1 MLDKNLS
8 SRSKVLVYLVLLAIA
23 SLLIIPFLYMISIA
37 LASPESNIKQTFTIL
52 PTEFYFSNFIE
63 LFKDSFSGDKPVGLW
78 FLNSM
83 MIVVL
88 SIIGQIF
95 SSTMV
100 AYGFARLKY
109 KHKNKLFLL
118 LLGTMMLPGQITLIP
133 VFIIF
138 RNLGLYN
145 TLWPLIIP
153 QFFGSAYNIFF
164 TRQFITALPGSLF
177 EAAEMD
183 GLTPLGIY
191 RKIVLPLNKPAMC
204 AIGIFTFNACWGD
217 IMGPLIYVSDVNKM
231 TMALGAQYLSAS
243 ANPSGTLNMSIL
255 MCMSLV
261 LTLPQIIVYFWGQK
275 YLFQI
280 NLGIGNSGTK

>member
-8 SRSKVLVYLVLLAIA
+8 TLSKILIYITLIVFACI
-23 SLLIIPFLYMISIA
+23 LIIPFVYMISIA
-37 LASPESNIKQTFTIL
+37 LASPDTNIKEQFTLL
-52 PTEFYFSNFIE
+52 PREFYFNNFIN
-63 LFKDSFSGDKPVGLW
+63 LFKDSISGERPILLW
-78 FLNSM
+78 FFNT

-88 SIIGQIF
+88 LSIVGQIF
-95 SSTMV
+95 SSTLV
-100 AYGFARLKY
+100 AFGFARMKF

-118 LLGTMMLPGQITLIP
+118 VLGTMMLPGQITLIP

-138 RNLGLYN
+138 RNLGLFN

-164 TRQFITALPGSLF
+164 TRQFITAIPGSLF

-183 GLTPLGIY
+183 GLGPIGSFT
-191 RKIVLPLNKPAMC
+191 KIVLPLIKPAMA
-204 AIGIFTFNACWGD
+204 AIAIFTFNFAWSD
-217 IMGPLIYVSDVNKM
+217 IMGPLIYVSDTSKM
-231 TMALGAQYLSAS
+231 TLALGAQTMSATS
-243 ANPSGTLNMSIL
+243 NPSGAVNMSML
-255 MCMSLV
+255 MVMSLA
-261 LTLPQIIVYFWGQK
+261 LTLPQIVVYFLGQK

>member
-8 SRSKVLVYLVLLAIA
+8 SKSKIFVYFVLLAIA
-23 SLLIIPFLYMISIA
+23 CLLVIPFLYMISIA
-37 LASPESNIKQTFTIL
+37 LASPEANIKQTFTII
-52 PTEFYFSNFIE
+52 PREFYFSNFVE
-63 LFKDSFSGDKPVGLW
+63 LFKNSFSGDKPVGLW
-78 FLNSM
+78 FFNSM
-83 MIVVL
+83 FIVVL
-88 SIIGQIF
+88 SIVGQIF

-109 KHKNKLFLL
+109 KHKSKLFII

-191 RKIVLPLNKPAMC
+191 RRIVLPLNKPAMC

-243 ANPSGTLNMSIL
+243 ANPSGALNMSIL

>member
-164 TRQFITALPGSLF
+164 TRQFITALPGSSF

>member
-8 SRSKVLVYLVLLAIA
+8 SRSKVLVYLILLAIA

>member
-8 SRSKVLVYLVLLAIA
+8 SRSKVFVYLILLAIA

-37 LASPESNIKQTFTIL
+37 LASPESNIKQTFSIL

-83 MIVVL
+83 MIVIL
-88 SIIGQIF
+88 SIVGQIF

>member
-1 MLDKNLS
+1 MLDLNLS
-8 SRSKVLVYLVLLAIA
+8 KKAKLAVYIVLIA
-23 SLLIIPFLYMISIA
+23 FACLLIIPFMYMISIA
-37 LASPESNIKQTFTIL
+37 LASPETNIKETFTII
-52 PTEFYFSNFIE
+52 PREFNFNNFVS
-63 LFKDSFSGDKPVGLW
+63 LFNDTMTGDKPVGKW
-78 FLNSM
+78 FMNSM
-83 MIVVL
+83 FVVVM
-88 SIIGQIF
+88 SIIGQLI

-100 AYGFARLKY
+100 AFGFARMRY
-109 KHKNKLFLL
+109 KHKSKLFLL
-118 LLGTMMLPGQITLIP
+118 LLATMMLPGQITLIP

-138 RNLGLYN
+138 RNMGLYN

-164 TRQFITALPGSLF
+164 TRQFITALPGTLF
-177 EAAEMD
+177 EAAELD
-183 GLTPLGIY
+183 GLTPFGMY
-191 RKIVLPLNKPAMC
+191 RRIVLPLIKPAMC

-217 IMGPLIYVSDVNKM
+217 IMGPLIYTSDTNKM
-231 TMALGAQYLSAS
+231 TMALGAQMLSAS
-243 ANPSGTLNMSIL
+243 ANPTGTLNMSIL

>member
-1 MLDKNLS
+1 MLDKNLTAK
-8 SRSKVLVYLVLLAIA
+8 SRFFVYIILLLIA
-23 SLLIIPFLYMISIA
+23 CLLIIPFLYMISIA
-37 LASPESNIKQTFTIL
+37 LASQSTNIRQTFTIL
-52 PTEFYFSNFIE
+52 PREFYFSNFVD

-83 MIVVL
+83 FIVVL
-88 SIIGQIF
+88 SVFGQII

-100 AYGFARLKY
+100 AYGFARLRY
-109 KHKNKLFLL
+109 KNKNLLFVI

-133 VFIIF
+133 VFLIF

-183 GLTPLGIY
+183 GLNPWGIY

-243 ANPSGTLNMSIL
+243 ANPSGTLNMSVL

>member
-8 SRSKVLVYLVLLAIA
+8 PRMKFIVYCILIFFACV
-23 SLLIIPFLYMISIA
+23 LIIPFLYMISIS
-37 LASPESNIKQTFTIL
+37 LASPATNIKENFTII
-52 PTEFYFSNFIE
+52 PREFHFENFVNLFS
-63 LFKDSFSGDKPVGLW
+63 DTMTGDKPVGKW

-83 MIVVL
+83 MVVVL
-88 SIIGQIF
+88 SIIGQLL

-100 AYGFARLKY
+100 AYGFARLRY
-109 KHKNKLFLL
+109 KHKNKMFILVLA
-118 LLGTMMLPGQITLIP
+118 TMMLPGQITLIP
-133 VFIIF
+133 VFLIF

-164 TRQFITALPGSLF
+164 TRQFITAIPGSLF

-183 GLTPLGIY
+183 GLTPAGIY
-191 RKIVLPLNKPAMC
+191 RTIVLPLIKPAMC

-217 IMGPLIYVSDVNKM
+217 IMGPLIYTSDIDKM
-231 TMALGAQYLSAS
+231 TMALGAQMLSAS
-243 ANPSGTLNMSIL
+243 SNPTGAVNMSIL
-255 MCMSLV
+255 MCMSLM